1 LVKQKKS
8 SPTIPH
14 LKLSFIPSWEKPTPG
29 AHICAQR
36 SAPDPPVLEEVE
48 EYKNNFV
55 FLRTLDLSFQEM
67 EGYKHN
73 FVFLSEFLM

>member
-55 FLRTLDLSFQEM
+55 FSQ
-67 EGYKHN
+67 N
-73 FVFLSEFLM
+73 S